1 MLFCLRII
9 HCCTSLSIFFYWT
22 NSQLSLV
29 FIRFSF
35 MSEL

>member
-1 MLFCLRII
+1 MLKNYTLLY
-9 HCCTSLSIFFYWT
+9 LSFYIFYWT
-22 NSQLSLV
+22 NSQLLLI